1 MYSNGTYPPSLA
13 FRDFPEI
20 VQKYGVNGVVPD
32 TIPVHP
38 APVYE
43 FIYGILLFIVLWK
56 VRERFTKNG
65 QLFMLYLMLSGA
77 ARFFV
82 EFIRVNPRIVFGLS
96 EAQLI
101 AMALFLVGAVGM
113 KMISG
118 RSSTAVAQ

>member
-1 MYSNGTYPPSLA
+1 
-13 FRDFPEI
+13 
-20 VQKYGVNGVVPD
+20 GVNGVVPD

-82 EFIRVNPRIVFGLS
+82 EIIRVNPKILFGLS
-96 EAQLI
+96 EAQVI
-101 AMALFLVGAVGM
+101 AIVLFLAGAVGM
-113 KMISG
+113 KLISG
-118 RSSTAVAQ
+118 RNSAAIAQ